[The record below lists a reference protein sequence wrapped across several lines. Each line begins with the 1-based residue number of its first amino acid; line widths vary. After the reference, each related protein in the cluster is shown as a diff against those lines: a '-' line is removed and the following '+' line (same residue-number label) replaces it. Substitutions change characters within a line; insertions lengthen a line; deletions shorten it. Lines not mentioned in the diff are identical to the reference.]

1 MGQNT
6 GRSVQSTHLQPP
18 VDAHERQRDYLTEAE
33 FQLLLQGTR
42 ASRHRWRNTAMLL
55 LMFYHGLR
63 VSELCNLK
71 STDLDLAHGRLWI
84 ARLKGSLSTEQPLL
98 TEELRALKRY
108 LPQRGTRQ
116 LPWLFL
122 TERGDQFTRFAI
134 HYVVRVASDRA
145 GIGVHVHPHMLRHG
159 CGYALANRGYD
170 LRIIQ
175 DYLGHRDPKHTT
187 RYTRTA
193 AHRFEGL
200 WE

>member
-1 MGQNT
+1 
-6 GRSVQSTHLQPP
+6 VQSAYTQTP
-18 VDAHERQRDYLTEAE
+18 VDAHERMRDYLTEAE
-33 FQLLLQGTR
+33 LRVLLQGTR
-42 ASRHRWRNTAMLL
+42 GSRYRWRNTAMLL
-55 LMFYHGLR
+55 LTFYHGLR

-71 STDLDLAHGRLWI
+71 YKDLDLTYGRLWI

-98 TEELRALKRY
+98 PAELRALKRY
-108 LPQRGTRQ
+108 LPQRGDVQ

-134 HYVVRVASDRA
+134 NYLVRVTGERA
-145 GIGVHVHPHMLRHG
+145 GVGFHVHPHMLRHG

-170 LRIIQ
+170 LRVIQ

-193 AHRFEGL
+193 ATRFEGL